1 MVNIESI
8 EIEDEITQ
16 PGSLRPKELEA
27 VYAISQAVATATEA
41 DSALEQIIR
50 VVRPVFIFDNLVLY
64 ERNDQEGLEPTFAR
78 AIGRGRAREA
88 DLAWGETTALSVYQK
103 GSILVR
109 REELDDSENDRINL
123 RYSLGLPL
131 KLGEEIHGA
140 LVFIRF
146 GGPEFSADQIH
157 LSEFV
162 AVHVAQLLDHRNLV
176 AQIAELEA
184 RRQLDNLQD
193 EFVAMISH
201 ELLTPLGFIKGYATT
216 LMREDTTWEET
227 VRREFLTIIDE
238 EADKLRELIENLMDS
253 SKLKAGTMSMTFQP
267 VRMDT
272 LLKDISLRSK
282 SFHEN
287 LQIDLKIL
295 HPGLQISADPSRL
308 AQVFDNLIGNAVK
321 YAPGSRLMITMDKKD
336 DQSRIILQDFGPGI
350 SGEHIDKIFNRFYRI
365 NQRQSV
371 RGSGLG
377 LYICRMIV
385 EGHQGSITAE
395 STPGKGT
402 TFTILIPCGLTP

>member
-1 MVNIESI
+1 MLNIESI
-8 EIEDEITQ
+8 EFEDETTQ
-16 PGSLRPKELEA
+16 PGALRPQELEA

-41 DSALEQIIR
+41 DEALDQIIR

-64 ERNDQEGLEPTFAR
+64 ELISPDNLEPTFAR

-88 DLAWGETTALSVYQK
+88 DLAWGETTALDVYQK
-103 GSILVR
+103 GSIIVR
-109 REELDDSENDRINL
+109 REELDDAKTDRINL

-146 GGPEFSADQIH
+146 GGPEFTADQIH

-176 AQIAELEA
+176 AQIARLEA

-216 LMREDTTWEET
+216 LMRDDTTWDDT
-227 VRREFLTIIDE
+227 IRREFLTIIDE
-238 EADKLRELIENLMDS
+238 EADRLRELIENLMDS
-253 SKLKAGTMSMTFQP
+253 SKLKAGTMSMTLQP
-267 VRMDT
+267 VKVDT
-272 LLKDISLRSK
+272 LLKDITLRSK
-282 SFHEN
+282 SFHDN
-287 LQIDLKIL
+287 LQIDLKI
-295 HPGLQISADPSRL
+295 HQPGLQINADPSRL
-308 AQVFDNLIGNAVK
+308 AQVFDNLISNAVK
-321 YAPGSRLMITMDKKD
+321 YAPGSRITIAMDKVD
-336 DQSRIILQDFGPGI
+336 HETRIVVRDYGPGI
-350 SGEHIDKIFNRFYRI
+350 SAEHIDKIFNRFYRVD
-365 NQRQSV
+365 QHQSV

-385 EGHQGSITAE
+385 EGHQGTINAE

-402 TFTILIPCGLTP
+402 TFTILLPCE